1 MWYIASY
8 AQAKPAATITSPA
21 KATTIP
27 KPTSTPAGKPKPV
40 EWADLDLSAANP
52 PLSLIIKVPKGST
65 VVYDEGLLI
74 ASDSSY
80 AVVIDM
86 SYSDM
91 PKPIADRK
99 KEAQENEVFKVQRF
113 IVDKPDM
120 LFYEV
125 KYNGK
130 SEYHFEIARE
140 IKGVKYYL
148 HDKWI
153 ADKSFN
159 QKEIEAMLESAKG
172 LRAK

>member
-1 MWYIASY
+1 MWCIASY
-8 AQAKPAATITSPA
+8 SQAKPAATITSPA

-130 SEYHFEIARE
+130 SEGSKSEGG
-140 IKGVKYYL
+140 IKSESKPPES
-148 HDKWI
+148 
-153 ADKSFN
+153 KSSSDSG
-159 QKEIEAMLESAKG
+159 SAGKSETKPVPSG
-172 LRAK
+172 S